1 MKLFLASQDMG
12 DFPEVLEKFVGEK
25 KRALIISDARDY
37 YQDEERIEEALEK
50 TFVNLQK
57 IGIENKR
64 LDLREYFG
72 KSDKLAEDVQMY
84 DPGLIFAIG
93 GNIYCLATALHESG
107 MDEIIRQG
115 VEDDKFVYGG
125 YSAGAAVAADDLS
138 LYEVMG
144 DNPALHRSPEIVHE
158 VYGIEPYKEGLKLI
172 EQYIVPHIDRVEV
185 AKENEE
191 RLENIAQVG
200 AEAVPLED
208 AEVFLVKDEKEV
220 VLRREE

>member
-12 DFPEVLEKFVGEK
+12 DFPEVLEKLVGEK
-25 KRALIISDARDY
+25 KRALVISDARDY

-107 MDEIIRQG
+107 MDEIIQQG
-115 VEDDKFVYGG
+115 VEDNKFVYGG

-138 LYEVMG
+138 LYEVM
-144 DNPALHRSPEIVHE
+144 DDDPALHRSPEIVR
-158 VYGIEPYKEGLKLI
+158 
-172 EQYIVPHIDRVEV
+172 D
-185 AKENEE
+185 
-191 RLENIAQVG
+191 
-200 AEAVPLED
+200 
-208 AEVFLVKDEKEV
+208 
-220 VLRREE
+220 VLQ